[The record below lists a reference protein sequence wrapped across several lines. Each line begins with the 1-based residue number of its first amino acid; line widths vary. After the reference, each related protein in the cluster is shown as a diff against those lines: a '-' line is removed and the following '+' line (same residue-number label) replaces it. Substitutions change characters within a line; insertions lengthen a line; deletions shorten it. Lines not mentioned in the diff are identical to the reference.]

1 MTNSRIAE
9 LSGYDTYAADPR
21 LQLLLGPGGP
31 FELEDIE
38 LEGIP
43 LKSFVRAPRSIVD
56 AFQAAQA
63 HAALDHIVFEDER
76 LTFADVRR
84 QSLAV
89 ARRLK
94 EDFGVGVGDRVAIAM
109 RNFPEFVTGFW
120 SAAVLGAI
128 VVPLNA
134 WWTGQELQY
143 ALDDSAAKV
152 VFADVE
158 RVERLQAVG
167 STTPIISVR
176 GAAESPAIAAFDE
189 LADGPLLDEAE
200 FATLGPDDPV
210 TILYTSGTT
219 GHPKGA
225 LGTNRGAIANIM
237 NMGFGAAREIMI
249 SGRDPGPARQ
259 AASIGSGPMFHIG
272 GIASIIGGAMGGSKV
287 VLMRKRS
294 TVEMLDLA
302 VRENVTSLGGV
313 PAVAQEILDFPGVET
328 MDLRPKSFP
337 LGGAPVPPRLARR
350 VQEVFGDAVQMFN
363 GYGGTETT
371 SAVVTNVGIEYAT
384 RPESVGRPN
393 LTAQVRV
400 VAPDGTPVGIGEVG
414 ELSFRSPQV
423 VKGYWNNPTA
433 TKESFVD
440 GWFHTGDLG
449 YLDADGYL
457 YVVDRLKD
465 VVIRGGENVYC
476 AEVEAVLAEH
486 PGVED
491 VAVIGLEDE
500 TLGERVCAVVVARP
514 GSDVRLAELREFTA
528 AKLAAF
534 KRPEALWLTDELPR
548 TATEKVSKQELRAR
562 VPGPEA
568 RLERVYGPG
577 GTRRDDRS
585 RPAGETTSAS

>member
-9 LSGYDTYAADPR
+9 LRGYDTYAADPR
-21 LQLLLGPGGP
+21 LQPLLAPGGP
-31 FELEDIE
+31 FELEDVV
-38 LEGIP
+38 LEGVP
-43 LKSFVRAPRSIVD
+43 LKSFVRAPRTIVD
-56 AFQAAQA
+56 AFQAARA
-63 HAALDHIVFEDER
+63 HAALDHIVFENER

-84 QSLAV
+84 QALAV

-94 EDFGVGVGDRVAIAM
+94 EDFDVGVGDRVAIAM
-109 RNFPEFVTGFW
+109 RNFPEFIIGFW
-120 SAAVLGAI
+120 SGAVLGAV

-134 WWTGQELQY
+134 WWTGPELQY

-152 VFADVE
+152 VFADAE
-158 RVERLQAVG
+158 RVERLQSVA
-167 STTPIISVR
+167 SATPIIGVR
-176 GAAESPAIAAFDE
+176 GAAETPAIAAFEE
-189 LADGPLLDEAE
+189 LIDGPPLAEAQ
-200 FATLGPDDPV
+200 FAALGPDDPV

-237 NMGFGAAREIMI
+237 NMGFGAARELVI
-249 SGRDPGPARQ
+249 SGRSPGPAVQ

-294 TVEMLDLA
+294 TPEMLDLA
-302 VRENVTSLGGV
+302 LRENVTALGGV
-313 PAVAQEILDFPGVET
+313 PAVAQEILDFPGIES
-328 MDLRPKSFP
+328 MGLRPKSFP
-337 LGGAPVPPRLARR
+337 LGGAPVPPRLPRR
-350 VQEVFGDAVQMFN
+350 VREVFGEGVQMFN

-371 SAVVTNVGIEYAT
+371 SAVVQNVGSEYAA

-393 LTAQVRV
+393 LTAEVRV
-400 VAPDGTPVGIGEVG
+400 AGPDGSPVGIGEVG
-414 ELSFRSPQV
+414 ELTFRSPQV

-476 AEVEAVLAEH
+476 AEVEAALVEH
-486 PGVED
+486 PGIAD
-491 VAVIGLEDE
+491 VAVMGLPDE
-500 TLGERVCAVVVARP
+500 RLGERVCAVVVPRP
-514 GSDVRLAELREFTA
+514 GASVTLAELRAFA
-528 AKLAAF
+528 AGRLAAF
-534 KRPEALWLTDELPR
+534 KCPEALWITDELPR
-548 TATEKVSKQELRAR
+548 TATEKVSKQELRSR
-562 VPGPEA
+562 VPASDE
-568 RLERVYGPG
+568 RLERMF
-577 GTRRDDRS
+577 
-585 RPAGETTSAS
+585 